1 MGACIGAKLVLNQN
15 LRREIMG
22 KLSRLAVSILTTLLL
37 LGAFASA
44 ADQKPGPSRDNVPA
58 APIAPPPAVNEVI
71 GRTFITT
78 NSPSIT
84 LPAGFNTED
93 SGISFSCPSG
103 TCTLVVDSFA
113 TSGANSFS
121 GNNRAL
127 CLVVDSTIV
136 GACAY
141 DGSDATDGTY
151 SAVNA
156 INTFKVSAG
165 AHSAFMYF
173 YTVDGTTMYTYTN
186 VYRLYRP

>member
-1 MGACIGAKLVLNQN
+1 
-15 LRREIMG
+15 MG
-22 KLSRLAVSILTTLLL
+22 KLSKLAVSVFTTLLL
-37 LGAFASA
+37 LGTFAA
-44 ADQKPGPSRDNVPA
+44 ASDHKPAPSRDNVPV

-78 NSPSIT
+78 ASPNIT
-84 LPAGFNTED
+84 LTAGFNTED

-113 TSGANSFS
+113 TSGANTFA

-127 CLVVDSTIV
+127 CLVVDGNIV

-156 INTFKVSAG
+156 INTWQVSAG

>member
-1 MGACIGAKLVLNQN
+1 MSK
-15 LRREIMG
+15 
-22 KLSRLAVSILTTLLL
+22 LAVSVLTTLLL
-37 LGAFASA
+37 LGTYVMA
-44 ADQKPGPSRDNVPA
+44 ADHKGGPPREEAPA

-78 NSPSIT
+78 ASTNYVT
-84 LPAGFNTED
+84 LVAGFNTED

-113 TSGANSFS
+113 TSGTNTTT

-127 CLVVDSTIV
+127 CLVVDGSIV
-136 GACAY
+136 GACAFNG
-141 DGSDATDGTY
+141 DDATDGSY
-151 SAVNA
+151 SAINS
-156 INTFKVSAG
+156 INTFKVAAG

-173 YTVDGTTMYTYTN
+173 YSTDGTTMYTYTN